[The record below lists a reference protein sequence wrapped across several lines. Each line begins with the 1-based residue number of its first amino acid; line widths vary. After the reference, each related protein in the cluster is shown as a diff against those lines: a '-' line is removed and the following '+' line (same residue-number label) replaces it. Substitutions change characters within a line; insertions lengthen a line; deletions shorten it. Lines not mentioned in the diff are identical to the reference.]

1 MTPSILQGANASMG
15 RNLGG
20 IIDLDPEEALTLLDR
35 NKSHLFLLD
44 VRTGPENAR
53 LRIPGSTLIPVH
65 EFHERLDEIEKQ
77 MDILVYCEH
86 GYRSLQIAAF
96 LMQLGWPK
104 VYNLRGGIVKWK
116 GPVEG
121 KEA

>member
-1 MTPSILQGANASMG
+1 
-15 RNLGG
+15 
-20 IIDLDPEEALTLLDR
+20 LDPQEALTLLDR
-35 NKSHLFLLD
+35 NKSHFFLLD
-44 VRTGPENAR
+44 VRTSPENAR

-65 EFHERLDEIEKQ
+65 ELHARLDEIEKQ

-86 GYRSLQIAAF
+86 GYRSLQIANL

-121 KEA
+121 KDA